1 MSCEDIADYLVLS
14 VETVSRSLTQLK
26 RRGVILLIG
35 TRQVRIV
42 DRHALDDADED
53 RFITTRGE
61 RPAYAYRSGTFA
73 NVEDR

>member
-1 MSCEDIADYLVLS
+1 
-14 VETVSRSLTQLK
+14 
-26 RRGVILLIG
+26 VILLIG